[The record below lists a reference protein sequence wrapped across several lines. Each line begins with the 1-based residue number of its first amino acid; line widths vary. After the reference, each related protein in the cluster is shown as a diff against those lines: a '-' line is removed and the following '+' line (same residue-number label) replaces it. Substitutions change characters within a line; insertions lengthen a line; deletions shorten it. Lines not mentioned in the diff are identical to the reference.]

1 MADRSA
7 IEETELDDIHSFA
20 VALAKQAGQM
30 LLDAVELRAGKTVR
44 EGHVEKESAVDLVTQ
59 TDEGQSV
66 LPLAFRTALPA
77 TLSSPRIYAS
87 FPARKASRSL
97 PA

>member
-7 IEETELDDIHSFA
+7 IEEAELDEIYSFA

-44 EGHVEKESAVDLVTQ
+44 QGHVEKESAVDLVTQ
-59 TDEGQSV
+59 TDTGKSDCPPSHSV
-66 LPLAFRTALPA
+66 KP
-77 TLSSPRIYAS
+77 
-87 FPARKASRSL
+87 
-97 PA
+97 